1 MFYYLKIFGFMIYYY
16 DKKNTMKKIL
26 SEEIMINN
34 KEGIDG
40 RFALEENKEND
51 NYLTNKI
58 MINFKK
64 KETLEFLENNKISMV
79 TKLDFIEESNK
90 NKNHS
95 KYMSNFFAGG
105 LMDEFLF

>member
-1 MFYYLKIFGFMIYYY
+1 MFYCVKILCFMIYYY

-26 SEEIMINN
+26 NEEKMINN

-40 RFALEENKEND
+40 RFALEENKERE
-51 NYLTNKI
+51 NYLTNTI
-58 MINFKK
+58 MINLKK
-64 KETLEFLENNKISMV
+64 KETLEFLENEKISTI
-79 TKLDFIEESNK
+79 TKLNVIEEIK
-90 NKNHS
+90 QNKNHS

>member
-1 MFYYLKIFGFMIYYY
+1 MFYCLKIFGFIIYYY
-16 DKKNTMKKIL
+16 DKKNIMNKIL
-26 SEEIMINN
+26 NEEKMINN

-40 RFALEENKEND
+40 RFELEENKENE
-51 NYLTNKI
+51 NYLRNKI

-105 LMDEFLF
+105 LEDEFLF

>member
-1 MFYYLKIFGFMIYYY
+1 MFYCIKFFSFIIYYY
-16 DKKNTMKKIL
+16 DKKNIMKKIL
-26 SEEIMINN
+26 NEEIIINN

-40 RFALEENKEND
+40 RFGLEENTENE
-51 NYLTNKI
+51 NYLRNKI

-64 KETLEFLENNKISMV
+64 KETLEFLENNQISMI

-105 LMDEFLF
+105 LKDEFLF